1 MSKLQK
7 PTEIMTKTL
16 SPRDLAREKYIAYKA
31 YIRDV
36 FMKCAECTGNEQF
49 QQIVDMTAPS
59 PAGDGY
65 GKDNRFIDF
74 GFDENQKDIFEALNY
89 LEYLRRYANGDIE
102 LDEKFYE
109 GMEFLDAKD

>member
-1 MSKLQK
+1 MNNPKK
-7 PTEIMTKTL
+7 PTEIMAKTL

-36 FMKCAECTGNEQF
+36 FMKCAECVGKEQF
-49 QQIVDMTAPS
+49 QKIVDMTASS

-74 GFDENQKDIFEALNY
+74 GFDEAPKDIFEALNH
-89 LEYLRRYANGDIE
+89 LEFLRKYANGELDI
-102 LDEKFYE
+102 DEKFYE
-109 GMEFLDAKD
+109 GMEYLDAKD